1 MKSFKA
7 NQETVKSLG
16 RTHKYNGSLWLTL
29 SGSGAAFS
37 FVGQKAE
44 IVLKGDNT
52 AEGTENFARIGI
64 NVNGKRV
71 VEDRMDRPSKTYTVF
86 ESEVEQPVE
95 IEIIKLSEAAM
106 STVGIAEIRVET
118 AGTIEP
124 APARELKI
132 EVIGDSITCGYGV
145 DDESGQQPFST
156 ATEDA
161 TRAYAYLTAQ
171 ALEADYS
178 LVSYSGY
185 GIISGYTDNG
195 EKLLTHILPDYYEK
209 LAKSEG
215 RLDGTS
221 DPLTVEW
228 DFERFAPDLIV
239 INLGT
244 NDDSYAQDHA
254 ERQAEFAKRYAEFLH
269 TVRRRNPNARILCT
283 LGIMGDR
290 LYPFVE
296 QAVARYVSESGDKR
310 VSAMRF
316 DVQQAE
322 DGYGSDGHPSAATHI
337 KAEDKLAAHIRTLL
351 AERVGP

>member
-1 MKSFKA
+1 MKTFKA
-7 NQETVKSLG
+7 NGETVKSLG
-16 RTHKYNGSLWLTL
+16 RTHEHEGTLWLTL
-29 SGSGAAFS
+29 SGSGAEFS

-44 IVLKGDNT
+44 IVLKGDSI
-52 AEGTENFARIGI
+52 AEGTENLARIGI
-64 NVNGKRV
+64 YVDGERV
-71 VEDRMDRPSKTYTVF
+71 IEDQMDRPSKSYTVW
-86 ESEVEQPVE
+86 ESEQEQQVS
-95 IEIIKLSEAAM
+95 IRIVKLSEAAM
-106 STVGIAEIRVET
+106 STVGIEEIRVE
-118 AGTIEP
+118 AREGIEP
-124 APARELKI
+124 TPARSRKI
-132 EVIGDSITCGYGV
+132 EFIGDSITCGYGV
-145 DDESGQQPFST
+145 DDPSGQQPFST

-161 TRAYAYLTAQ
+161 TSAYAYLTAQ
-171 ALEADYS
+171 ALDADYS

-215 RLDGTS
+215 RLNGTLN
-221 DPLTVEW
+221 PLDIDW
-228 DFERFAPDLIV
+228 DFNRFVPDLIV

-254 ERQAEFAKRYAEFLH
+254 DRQEEFAERYVDFLH
-269 TVRRRNPNARILCT
+269 TVRRRNPEAPILCT

-296 QAVARYVSESGDKR
+296 QAVARYVSETGDTQ

-322 DGYGSDGHPSAATHI
+322 DGYGSDGHPSAATH
-337 KAEDKLAAHIRTLL
+337 AQAAGKLAAHIRTLL
-351 AERVGP
+351 GWS

>member
-16 RTHKYNGSLWLTL
+16 RTHEYNGSLWLTL

-37 FVGQKAE
+37 FVGKKAE

-52 AEGTENFARIGI
+52 AQGTDNFARIAIYVDG
-64 NVNGKRV
+64 NRV
-71 VEDRMDRPSKTYTVF
+71 VDDRIDRPSKTYTVF
-86 ESEVEQPVE
+86 ESEIEQQVG
-95 IEIIKLSEAAM
+95 IEIVKLSEAAM
-106 STVGIAEIRVET
+106 STVGIEEIRLET
-118 AGTIEP
+118 EGTIEP

-132 EVIGDSITCGYGV
+132 EIIGDSITCGYGV
-145 DDESGQQPFST
+145 DDESGQNPFST

-171 ALEADYS
+171 MLEADYS

-195 EKLLTHILPDYYEK
+195 EKLLTHILPEYYEK

-215 RLDGTS
+215 RLDGTL
-221 DPLTVEW
+221 DPLAVEW
-228 DFERFAPDLIV
+228 DFARFVPELIV

-254 ERQAEFAKRYAEFLH
+254 DRQAEYAERYAEFLR
-269 TVRRRNPNARILCT
+269 TVRRRNPEAKILCA

-296 QAVARYVSESGDKR
+296 QAVSRYVAETGDSR

-322 DGYGSDGHPSAATHI
+322 DGYGSDGHPSAATHA
-337 KAEDKLAAHIRTLL
+337 KAAEKLAGHIRTLL
-351 AERVGP
+351 A

>member
-1 MKSFKA
+1 MKIFKA
-7 NQETVKSLG
+7 NRETVKSLG
-16 RTHKYNGSLWLTL
+16 RTHEYNGSLWLAL

-37 FVGQKAE
+37 FVGRKAE
-44 IVLKGDNT
+44 IVLKGDGT
-52 AEGTENFARIGI
+52 AQGTENFARIGI

-71 VEDRMDRPSKTYTVF
+71 VEDLMDRPIKTYTVF
-86 ESEVEQPVE
+86 DGEIEEPVE

-106 STVGIAEIRVET
+106 STVGIEEIRLET
-118 AGTIEP
+118 EATIEP
-124 APARELKI
+124 APARDLKI

-145 DDESGQQPFST
+145 DDESGQNPFST

-171 ALEADYS
+171 TLRADYS

-215 RLDGTS
+215 RLDGTL

-254 ERQAEFAKRYAEFLH
+254 DRQAEFAERYAEFLH
-269 TVRRRNPNARILCT
+269 TVRRRSPQAAILCT

-290 LYPFVE
+290 LCPFVE
-296 QAVARYVSESGDKR
+296 QAVARYVSETGDER

-316 DVQQAE
+316 DVQRAE
-322 DGYGSDGHPSAATHI
+322 DGYGSDGHPSAVTHARA
-337 KAEDKLAAHIRTLL
+337 AEKLAARIRALL
-351 AERVGP
+351 A